1 MLGVWILR
9 VSESEGGPGVLTRRT
24 PLRSTSRLER
34 KTRLAPVN
42 RARRA
47 KAYARNFGPRADAV
61 RAMPCLVA
69 GCRRPTVAAHARA
82 RGMGGAKGDAR
93 ELVPL
98 CQPHHLE
105 AGEHRTSQRAA
116 FEARHSLDLTAD
128 AARIASLFDQQHGD
142 PCTSTTAPR

>member
-1 MLGVWILR
+1 M
-9 VSESEGGPGVLTRRT
+9 LTRRIQ
-24 PLRSTSRLER
+24 LRSTSRLAR

-47 KAYARNFGPRADAV
+47 KSYARNFGPRADAV

-69 GCRRPTVAAHARA
+69 GCRLPTVAAHARA

-116 FEARHSLDLTAD
+116 FEERHGLDLTTE
-128 AARIASLFDQQHGD
+128 AARIAALLDQHGD

>member
-1 MLGVWILR
+1 M
-9 VSESEGGPGVLTRRT
+9 LTRRM

-47 KAYARNFGPRADAV
+47 KAYARNFGPRADSV

-69 GCRRPTVAAHARA
+69 GCRLPTVAAHARA

-116 FEARHSLDLTAD
+116 FELAHGLDLR
-128 AARIASLFDQQHGD
+128 AAAKRIAAQLDTNNPEHR
-142 PCTSTTAPR
+142 CTSTTAPK